1 MLTNWT
7 VSIWYEFLQKS
18 FFSILI
24 PIILRNMFKLYDKE
38 IYTKYDKI
46 YVFEKNPHVNYHRE
60 KNFWVEWSGSSL
72 LFNKTCPDLPRF
84 IKVHFSIFISPFLDI
99 SKPGNWWNSKFSKLS
114 HVVHKQH
121 LPRFMWHL
129 GTTFSNGKNKAKSQG
144 AWSMLQWAPLV
155 HWGSDA
161 IALSYPLFL
170 VMILAQAFML
180 IKNHMKTWVSKST
193 ENEVIHFQS
202 SLFSS
207 IQPSTLTVHQHC
219 NWSLGLLVL
228 LIVLWSVQV
237 SSGSSIFASQAIQQ
251 PHPIR

>member
-1 MLTNWT
+1 MTKFTSLKKIHT
-7 VSIWYEFLQKS
+7 K
-18 FFSILI
+18 
-24 PIILRNMFKLYDKE
+24 IIIVKRNFELNDLGVLCYS
-38 IYTKYDKI
+38 TKA
-46 YVFEKNPHVNYHRE
+46 
-60 KNFWVEWSGSSL
+60 
-72 LFNKTCPDLPRF
+72 CPDLPRF

-114 HVVHKQH
+114 HVVHRQH

-129 GTTFSNGKNKAKSQG
+129 GTTFSNGKSKAKSQG
-144 AWSMLQWAPLV
+144 AWSMLQWAPLAY
-155 HWGSDA
+155 WGSDA

-170 VMILAQAFML
+170 VMILAQTFML

-193 ENEVIHFQS
+193 ENEVIHLQS

-207 IQPSTLTVHQHC
+207 IQPSTLAVHQHC
-219 NWSLGLLVL
+219 NWSLDLLVL